1 MGLSLAKRLLHRK
14 RPRRQRPLLLPQKQ
28 SHKLTCKQQ
37 HHNSKKDER
46 TKTSN
51 KSMQLKD
58 KTNDK
63 LFHQIADYWV
73 YTYELSDCDET
84 EEY

>member
-1 MGLSLAKRLLHRK
+1 
-14 RPRRQRPLLLPQKQ
+14 
-28 SHKLTCKQQ
+28 
-37 HHNSKKDER
+37 
-46 TKTSN
+46 
-51 KSMQLKD
+51 MQLRD

-63 LFHQIADYWV
+63 LFHLIADYWV